1 MVLGRAVPSTVAS
14 MLVPPEAGKNA
25 LELLAATLPTKKRNR
40 GSMVARTGA
49 TGDGIR
55 IGTEPALDLQERRQ
69 RDGSN

>member
-1 MVLGRAVPSTVAS
+1 MSL
-14 MLVPPEAGKNA
+14 EA
-25 LELLAATLPTKKRNR
+25 E
-40 GSMVARTGA
+40 A